1 MCMEFN
7 EAKKKFML
15 RCFALR
21 LADTTIT
28 AYEEFFSSFEKFV
41 KAENKLNSFE
51 QVDTI
56 SLRRYLVLLSST
68 MCSITVEGYYRKLK
82 TLYNF
87 LLKEGLIKSNPLNTI
102 ERPKVA
108 KRKIQ
113 TFNSNEVYAM
123 LNAYDVNTFI
133 GLRNYTLLSFLLAT
147 GVRRSE
153 FVNLTIFDVD
163 LQADIIR
170 VIGKGDK
177 ERLIPIGKKL
187 KLIIKRY
194 LKARAEYLEQECKH
208 KTSAAF
214 FISRYGDKLQL
225 SGANSI
231 FQSLK
236 KTLGLRGKRF
246 SAHIWRHTFAKSFL
260 LNGGDVF
267 SLQEILGHADVDTT
281 RIYINLNTQELKQ
294 QNDKY
299 NPLDNTKWQ
308 YY

>member
-1 MCMEFN
+1 MNFYEI
-7 EAKKKFML
+7 KKRFML

-21 LADTTIT
+21 LADTTIN
-28 AYEEFFSSFEKFV
+28 AYEEFFNSFEKFV

-51 QVDTI
+51 QVDTTA
-56 SLRRYLVLLSST
+56 LRRYLVLLSST
-68 MCSITVEGYYRKLK
+68 MCGVTVEGYYRKLK

-87 LLKEGLIKSNPLNTI
+87 LLKEGLISINPLNTI

-108 KRKIQ
+108 QRKIQ
-113 TFNSNEVYAM
+113 TFNSNEVYTM

-133 GLRNYTLLSFLLAT
+133 GLRNYALLSFLLAT
-147 GVRRSE
+147 GARRSE
-153 FVNLTIFDVD
+153 FVNLTVFDVD

-170 VIGKGDK
+170 IIGKGDK
-177 ERLIPIGKKL
+177 ERLIPISRKL
-187 KLIIKRY
+187 KLILKRY
-194 LKARAEYLEQECKH
+194 LKARAEYLNHDCKH
-208 KTSAAF
+208 KTSTAF

-231 FQSLK
+231 FQALK
-236 KTLGLRGKRF
+236 KSLGLNGKRF

-267 SLQEILGHADVDTT
+267 SLQELLGHADVETT
-281 RIYINLNTQELKQ
+281 KIYINLDTQELKQ

>member
-1 MCMEFN
+1 MEFN
-7 EAKKKFML
+7 EVKKKFML

-56 SLRRYLVLLSST
+56 ALRRYLVLLSST
-68 MCSITVEGYYRKLK
+68 MCGVTVEGYYRKLK

-87 LLKEGLIKSNPLNTI
+87 LLNEGLIKSNPVNTI

-113 TFNSNEVYAM
+113 TFNSNEVYTM

-153 FVNLTIFDVD
+153 FINLTIFDVD

-187 KLIIKRY
+187 KLILKRY
-194 LKARAEYLEQECKH
+194 LKARDEYLEQECKH

-214 FISRYGDKLQL
+214 FINRYGDKLQL

-267 SLQEILGHADVDTT
+267 SLQELLGHADVDTT

>member
-1 MCMEFN
+1 MEFN

-56 SLRRYLVLLSST
+56 ALRRYLVLLSST
-68 MCSITVEGYYRKLK
+68 MCGITVEGYYRKLK

-194 LKARAEYLEQECKH
+194 LKARDEYLKQECKH

-231 FQSLK
+231 FQALK
-236 KTLGLRGKRF
+236 KTLGLKGKRF

-267 SLQEILGHADVDTT
+267 SLQELLGHADVDTT

>member
-1 MCMEFN
+1 MEFN
-7 EAKKKFML
+7 EVKKKFML

-21 LADTTIT
+21 LAGTTIT

-51 QVDTI
+51 QIDTI
-56 SLRRYLVLLSST
+56 ALRRYLVLLSST
-68 MCSITVEGYYRKLK
+68 MCGITVEGYYRKLK

-87 LLKEGLIKSNPLNTI
+87 LLNEGLIKSNPVNTI

-113 TFNSNEVYAM
+113 TFSSNEVYTM

-153 FVNLTIFDVD
+153 FINLTIFDVD

-267 SLQEILGHADVDTT
+267 SLQELLGHADVDTT

>member
-1 MCMEFN
+1 MEFN
-7 EAKKKFML
+7 EVKKKFML

-56 SLRRYLVLLSST
+56 ALRRYLVLLSST
-68 MCSITVEGYYRKLK
+68 MCGITVEGYYRKLK

-194 LKARAEYLEQECKH
+194 LKARAEYLKQECKH

-267 SLQEILGHADVDTT
+267 SLQELLGHADVDTT

>member
-1 MCMEFN
+1 MEFN
-7 EAKKKFML
+7 EVKKKFML

-56 SLRRYLVLLSST
+56 ALRRYLVLLSST
-68 MCSITVEGYYRKLK
+68 MCGVTVEGYYRKLK

-87 LLKEGLIKSNPLNTI
+87 LLNEGLIKSNPVNTI

-113 TFNSNEVYAM
+113 TFNSNEVYTM

-153 FVNLTIFDVD
+153 FINLTIFDVD

-187 KLIIKRY
+187 KLILKRY
-194 LKARAEYLEQECKH
+194 LKARDEYLEQECKY

-214 FISRYGDKLQL
+214 FINRYGDKLQL

-267 SLQEILGHADVDTT
+267 SLQELLGHADVDTT

>member
-1 MCMEFN
+1 MDFVEI
-7 EAKKKFML
+7 KKSFML
-15 RCFALR
+15 RCFSIG
-21 LADTTIT
+21 LADTTIR
-28 AYEEFFSSFEKFV
+28 AYEEFFNSFEKFL
-41 KAENKLNSFE
+41 KKENKLNCFE
-51 QVDTI
+51 QVDSI
-56 SLRRYLVLLSST
+56 VIRRYLVTLSQT
-68 MCSITVEGYYRKLK
+68 MCSVTIESYYRKLK

-87 LLKEGLIKSNPLNTI
+87 LCKEGLLSANPLVTI
-102 ERPKVA
+102 ERPRVA

-113 TFNSNEVYAM
+113 TFNSTEVFTM
-123 LNAYDVNTFI
+123 LNAYNTDTFI

-170 VIGKGDK
+170 IIGKGDK
-177 ERLIPIGKKL
+177 ERLIPISRKL
-187 KLIIKRY
+187 KLLLKRY
-194 LKARAEYLEQECKH
+194 VNARNEYLQNECKN
-208 KTSAAF
+208 KSCAAF
-214 FISRYGDKLQL
+214 FISRYGDKLQI

-231 FQSLK
+231 FQALK
-236 KTLGLRGKRF
+236 KHLGLRGKRF

-281 RIYINLNTQELKQ
+281 RVYINLDTQDLKQ
-294 QNDKY
+294 QNNKF

>member
-1 MCMEFN
+1 MNFYEI
-7 EAKKKFML
+7 KKRFML

-21 LADTTIT
+21 LADTTIN
-28 AYEEFFSSFEKFV
+28 AYEEFFNSFEKFV

-51 QVDTI
+51 QVDTTA
-56 SLRRYLVLLSST
+56 LRRYLVLLSST
-68 MCSITVEGYYRKLK
+68 MCGVTVEGYYRKLK

-87 LLKEGLIKSNPLNTI
+87 LLKEGLISINPLNTI

-113 TFNSNEVYAM
+113 TFNSNEVYTM

-147 GVRRSE
+147 GARRSE
-153 FVNLTIFDVD
+153 FVNLTVFDVD

-170 VIGKGDK
+170 IIGKGDK
-177 ERLIPIGKKL
+177 ERLIPISRKL
-187 KLIIKRY
+187 KLILKRY
-194 LKARAEYLEQECKH
+194 LKARAEYLNHDCKH
-208 KTSAAF
+208 KTSTAF

-225 SGANSI
+225 SAANSI
-231 FQSLK
+231 FQALK
-236 KTLGLRGKRF
+236 KSLGLNGKRF

-267 SLQEILGHADVDTT
+267 SLQELLGHADVETT
-281 RIYINLNTQELKQ
+281 KIYINLDTQELKQ